1 MNTRRLP
8 FDKEGCPYG
17 LERLSFEFY
26 GLAKLSWLGNVSVNA
41 KGCSKI
47 PILEFFVNIVQK
59 GGRGDGGVGF
69 KPMFKK
75 TAVFAGP
82 YNCSRKGQNFLDNFK
97 EKLQNCY
104 FGASLTHVIIK

>member
-17 LERLSFEFY
+17 LERLLFEFY

-75 TAVFAGP
+75 TAVFARP
-82 YNCSRKGQNFLDNFK
+82 
-97 EKLQNCY
+97 
-104 FGASLTHVIIK
+104 